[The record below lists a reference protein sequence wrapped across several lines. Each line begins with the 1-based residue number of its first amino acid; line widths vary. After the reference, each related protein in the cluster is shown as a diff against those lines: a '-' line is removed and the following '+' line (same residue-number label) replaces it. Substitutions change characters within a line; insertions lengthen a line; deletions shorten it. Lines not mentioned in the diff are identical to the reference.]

1 LEIETP
7 DRDIAAVKMI
17 KRESFAQRFRKG
29 WKQWA
34 AVLPYIVL
42 GVLGT
47 AVFVI
52 YPMIKNMIIS
62 FQDYSIM
69 PNAANSFVGLDNYKL
84 AFNDPSHKFYMAVK
98 NTILNVIVTVPINWF
113 LAIFFAVL
121 INMKFVKLKLA
132 FRTIYYLPII
142 TSWIVVA
149 FLFRFLFASGEFGFI
164 NYVLLNWLGVIDKPI
179 NFLANYWTAMIV
191 IWLFHI
197 WKTVGWGVIIYL
209 AALQGVSKDYY
220 EAAEIDGANGVQQ
233 FWKITVPLLAPV
245 TAFILINLINGA
257 FNFFPQVYF
266 ITKGGPMDQ
275 TQTLPSLMFIQAF
288 SNFKF
293 GYAAAVSVMM
303 GLAIFTLTYTQM
315 KKFGNQRFL

>member
-1 LEIETP
+1 MTVELGTP
-7 DRDIAAVKMI
+7 GIAPAGL
-17 KRESFAQRFRKG
+17 KREGFGRRFRKG
-29 WKQWA
+29 WRQWSV
-34 AVLPYIVL
+34 VLPYIAL

-52 YPMIKNMIIS
+52 YPMIKNIIIS
-62 FQDYSIM
+62 FQNYTIL
-69 PNAANSFVGLDNYKL
+69 PGAENPFVGFDNYKL
-84 AFNDPSHKFYMAVK
+84 AFTDPSQKLYIAVK
-98 NTILNVIVTVPINWF
+98 NTILNVVVTVPINWF

-121 INMKFVKLKLA
+121 INMKFVKFKLA

-149 FLFRFLFASGEFGFI
+149 FLFRFLFAGGEFGLI
-164 NYVLLNWLGVIDKPI
+164 NYILLNAGLIDKPI
-179 NFLANYWTAMIV
+179 SFLANYWTAMIV

-197 WKTVGWGVIIYL
+197 WKTVGWAVIIYL
-209 AALQGVSKDYY
+209 AALQGIPKDYY

-288 SNFKF
+288 TNFKF

-303 GLAIFTLTYTQM
+303 GLAIFGLTYTQM